1 MFSSLSE
8 LINNGGPRAPAA
20 AAHTFGAVT
29 ACAGVWSATDTQFQW
44 WSTPAADIDAE
55 GGADD

>member
-1 MFSSLSE
+1 MFSSLCE
-8 LINNGGPRAPAA
+8 LVNNGGPRAA
-20 AAHTFGAVT
+20 AAHTFGAIT
-29 ACAGVWSATDTQFQW
+29 ACASVWSATDTQFQW